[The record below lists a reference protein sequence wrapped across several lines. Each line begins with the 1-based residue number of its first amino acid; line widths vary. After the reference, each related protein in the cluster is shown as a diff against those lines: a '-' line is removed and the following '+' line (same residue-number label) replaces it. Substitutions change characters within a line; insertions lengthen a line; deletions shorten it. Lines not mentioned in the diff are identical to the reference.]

1 MNNKLAGLLGIAR
14 RAGHILIGFDAVR
27 AALLA
32 GRTQLILLASDC
44 SPKTEKELRFAGQ
57 NRSCPILYA
66 QATKDEIAAALGLLK
81 PVAVVAT
88 EDSGFAGG
96 FTAAMQQHGTHTKE
110 DVAL

>member
-1 MNNKLAGLLGIAR
+1 MNDKLTGLVGIAR

-32 GRTQLILLASDC
+32 GRARLVLLAADRSD
-44 SPKTEKELRFAGQ
+44 KTEKELRFAAKDTT
-57 NRSCPILYA
+57 CPLIVTDIDKSALA
-66 QATKDEIAAALGLLK
+66 DALGLQK

-88 EDSGFAGG
+88 DDDGFA
-96 FTAAMQQHGTHTKE
+96 TAMKKHLAVDTKE

>member
-1 MNNKLAGLLGIAR
+1 MNNKLCGLLGIAR

-32 GRTQLILLASDC
+32 HKTQLILLASDC
-44 SPKTEKELRFAGQ
+44 SPKTEKELRFAAQ
-57 NRSCPILYA
+57 DKHCPICPV
-66 QATKDEIAAALGLLK
+66 QATKEDLAGALGLQK

-88 EDSGFAGG
+88 DDAGFATG
-96 FTAAMQQHGTHTKE
+96 FANAIESDGTHTKE

>member
-1 MNNKLAGLLGIAR
+1 MNNKQAGLLGIAR

-32 GRTQLILLASDC
+32 GHAQLVWLASDC
-44 SPKTEKELRFAGQ
+44 SPKTEKELRFAG
-57 NRSCPILYA
+57 RDTSCPILSA
-66 QATKDEIAAALGLLK
+66 QATKEELAQALGLMK

-88 EDSGFAGG
+88 DDRGFA
-96 FTAAMQQHGTHTKE
+96 TAMRKHSTQTKE

>member
-1 MNNKLAGLLGIAR
+1 MNNKLTGLLGIAR

-32 GRTQLILLASDC
+32 NKTRLVLLAADC
-44 SPKTEKELRFAGQ
+44 SEKTEKELRFAGQ
-57 NRSCPILYA
+57 DKDCPIIAVAADKAAL
-66 QATKDEIAAALGLLK
+66 AAALGLQK

-88 EDSGFAGG
+88 DDSGFAK
-96 FTAAMQQHGTHTKE
+96 AMLKHSTHTKE

>member
-44 SPKTEKELRFAGQ
+44 SPKTEKELRFAAQ
-57 NRSCPILYA
+57 DKHCPILFIDA
-66 QATKDEIAAALGLLK
+66 DKEAVAGALGLQK

-88 EDSGFAGG
+88 DDGGFAN
-96 FTAAMQQHGTHTKE
+96 AMQVHGTHTKE

>member
-1 MNNKLAGLLGIAR
+1 MNNKLIGLLGIAR

-32 GRTQLILLASDC
+32 DKARLVLLAADC
-44 SPKTEKELRFAGQ
+44 SEKTEKELRFAAQGK
-57 NRSCPILYA
+57 SCPL
-66 QATKDEIAAALGLLK
+66 IAVTADKAALSAALGLQK

-88 EDSGFAGG
+88 DDSGFAN
-96 FTAAMQQHGTHTKE
+96 AMFTHTKE